1 MREGVRRRLLPALL
15 WISSAALLLALAVGL
30 AMPRARVP
38 GPAQLEGPIGFL
50 YINEG
55 TTDRTK
61 STSDNVV
68 SGLAAFAD
76 GSLVVLPGSPWFTG
90 GRGPAG
96 PVFVAAPR
104 LGICGLA
111 ASRRLFVVD
120 QGSDDVAVLAI
131 GGDGGLSPV
140 PGSPFRSDANTADGL
155 ALGRG
160 GALLYVA
167 QADALSVLVSLFT
180 LGPAGGLKRV
190 GGSPFTGPGAG
201 ANILQLVPGG
211 RTLAASLPNQNAVAS
226 FAIGPDGRPVAAAGS
241 PFRNGPLGSAPTGMA
256 SD

>member
-30 AMPRARVP
+30 AMPRARMP

-61 STSDNVV
+61 SASDNVV

-111 ASRRLFVVD
+111 ASRRLFVAD

-131 GGDGGLSPV
+131 GGDGSLSPI
-140 PGSPFRSDANTADGL
+140 PGSPFPSGGFEPQGL
-155 ALGRG
+155 AL
-160 GALLYVA
+160 
-167 QADALSVLVSLFT
+167 T
-180 LGPAGGLKRV
+180 
-190 GGSPFTGPGAG
+190 
-201 ANILQLVPGG
+201 
-211 RTLAASLPNQNAVAS
+211 
-226 FAIGPDGRPVAAAGS
+226 PDGRFLFVGHTGDRTVVPLPVAPVAPGLTPA
-241 PFRNGPLGSAPTGMA
+241 PPPLGLATLPAPRWAT
-256 SD
+256 